1 MLSRLAIFIS
11 YSFPGIFL
19 LIVEENGTK
28 EYSAATTT
36 TGKIIAVL
44 VHVY

>member
-1 MLSRLAIFIS
+1 MLFRLAVFIS

-19 LIVEENGTK
+19 LIVEGNGTK

-44 VHVY
+44 VY